1 MSPVP
6 EDTGIAAGVGKAG
19 DGAGDSD
26 SGGDGFRAAA
36 AWAWIW
42 RSFDMG
48 LPDVGGAS
56 WQADPVALPPQD
68 EPARGAAAEAEGY
81 RRYLAHGPW

>member
-1 MSPVP
+1 MSPVSPVP
-6 EDTGIAAGVGKAG
+6 EGTGIAAGAGRAG
-19 DGAGDSD
+19 DGDSR
-26 SGGDGFRAAA
+26 GDGFHAAA

-56 WQADPVALPPQD
+56 WQADPVALPPED
-68 EPARGAAAEAEGY
+68 RPARGAAAEAEGY

>member
-6 EDTGIAAGVGKAG
+6 EGTGIAAGVGRATDG
-19 DGAGDSD
+19 DG
-26 SGGDGFRAAA
+26 GGDGFRTAA

-56 WQADPVALPPQD
+56 WQADPVAPPPRD
-68 EPARGAAAEAEGY
+68 VPARGAAAEAEGY

>member
-6 EDTGIAAGVGKAG
+6 EGTGIAAGAGRAG
-19 DGAGDSD
+19 DGESR
-26 SGGDGFRAAA
+26 GDGFRAAA

-48 LPDVGGAS
+48 LPDVCGAS
-56 WQADPVALPPQD
+56 WQADPVALPPRD
-68 EPARGAAAEAEGY
+68 VPARGAAAEAEGY